1 MTRNWREVIGL
12 LRLRSGQVPTGQYTL
27 NKFGARRRQGSVWR
41 GGWLGIFVLLSAGR
55 GEGGG
60 HHVTPGIGAEGVDV
74 CVLGEMDGLIQ
85 SLAEIG
91 EGGGGFGFD
100 LTLGDGGEDAGQGG
114 AEIAGGEI
122 TAGEERGYVAADVLG
137 GEGLRFPLGMEAA
150 EARVASEPRS
160 AAATAIGEGE
170 GTQAGTVV
178 FMCGRKAVNGA
189 IGGHGS
195 LQKKRI

>member
-1 MTRNWREVIGL
+1 
-12 LRLRSGQVPTGQYTL
+12 
-27 NKFGARRRQGSVWR
+27 
-41 GGWLGIFVLLSAGR
+41 LGILVLLSAGR

-60 HHVTPGIGAEGVDV
+60 HPVTPGIRAEGVDV
-74 CVLGEMDGLIQ
+74 LVLGELDGLIQ

-100 LTLGDGGEDAGQGG
+100 VAFGDGREDAGQGG

-122 TAGEERGYVAADVLG
+122 TAGEERGYVTADLLG

-150 EARVASEPRS
+150 EARVASETRS

-178 FMCGRKAVNGA
+178 LMCDRKAVNFMCGRKAVFILRDCKAVNGA

-195 LQKKRI
+195 LQKRRI

>member
-1 MTRNWREVIGL
+1 
-12 LRLRSGQVPTGQYTL
+12 
-27 NKFGARRRQGSVWR
+27 
-41 GGWLGIFVLLSAGR
+41 LGILVLLSAGR

-60 HHVTPGIGAEGVDV
+60 HDVTPGIGAEGVDV
-74 CVLGEMDGLIQ
+74 FVLGELDGLIQ

-91 EGGGGFGFD
+91 EGGSGFGFD
-100 LTLGDGGEDAGQGG
+100 MAFGDGGEDAGQSG
-114 AEIAGGEI
+114 AEVARGEI
-122 TAGEERGYVAADVLG
+122 TAREKRGYVAADLLG
-137 GEGLRFPLGMEAA
+137 SEGLGFPLGVEAA
-150 EARVASEPRS
+150 ETRVAREPRS

-178 FMCGRKAVNGA
+178 LMCNRKAVFILRDCKAVDGA

>member
-1 MTRNWREVIGL
+1 LSSG
-12 LRLRSGQVPTGQYTL
+12 RS
-27 NKFGARRRQGSVWR
+27 
-41 GGWLGIFVLLSAGR
+41 
-55 GEGGG
+55 EGGG
-60 HHVTPGIGAEGVDV
+60 HHVTPGIRAKGVDV
-74 CVLGEMDGLIQ
+74 FVLGELDGLIQ

-100 LTLGDGGEDAGQGG
+100 MAFGDGGEDAGQGR

-122 TAGEERGYVAADVLG
+122 TAGEERGYVAADLLG
-137 GEGLRFPLGMEAA
+137 GEGLRLPLGVEAA

-170 GTQAGTVV
+170 GSQAGTVV
-178 FMCGRKAVNGA
+178 FMCDRKAVNGA

-195 LQKKRI
+195 LQKKRV

>member
-1 MTRNWREVIGL
+1 
-12 LRLRSGQVPTGQYTL
+12 
-27 NKFGARRRQGSVWR
+27 VWR
-41 GGWLGIFVLLSAGR
+41 WGWLGIVVLLSSGR
-55 GEGGG
+55 SEGGG

-74 CVLGEMDGLIQ
+74 FVLGDLDGLIQ

-91 EGGGGFGFD
+91 EGGGGFGFEVAF
-100 LTLGDGGEDAGQGG
+100 GDGGEDAGQGG

-122 TAGEERGYVAADVLG
+122 TAGEERGYVTTDLLG
-137 GEGLRFPLGMEAA
+137 GEGLRFPLGVEAA
-150 EARVASEPRS
+150 KVRVASEPGS

-178 FMCGRKAVNGA
+178 FMCDRKAVNFMCDRKAVNGA

-195 LQKKRI
+195 LQKRRIWIVRGSRGRRGGLLYKDNLP

>member
-1 MTRNWREVIGL
+1 M
-12 LRLRSGQVPTGQYTL
+12 
-27 NKFGARRRQGSVWR
+27 
-41 GGWLGIFVLLSAGR
+41 SAGR

-60 HHVTPGIGAEGVDV
+60 HHVTPGIRAKGVDV
-74 CVLGEMDGLIQ
+74 FVLGELDGLIQ

-100 LTLGDGGEDAGQGG
+100 MAFGDGGEDAGQGR

-122 TAGEERGYVAADVLG
+122 TAGEERGYVAADLLG
-137 GEGLRFPLGMEAA
+137 GEGLRLPLGVEAA

-178 FMCGRKAVNGA
+178 LMCDRKAVFILRDCKAVDGA
-189 IGGHGS
+189 TGGHGS
-195 LQKKRI
+195 LQKRRI